1 MPIRTR
7 WLDGCIISG
16 DRDILGIAFFLLD
29 GVMQMRPLI
38 EFCINNLTADVLEVK
53 QTLEKDPSLD
63 VLEYGCL
70 GNCGICA
77 RQPYA
82 LVDGELVSAETAEE
96 LLEKIWQKVEETEFR
111 F

>member
-1 MPIRTR
+1 
-7 WLDGCIISG
+7 
-16 DRDILGIAFFLLD
+16 
-29 GVMQMRPLI
+29 MRPLI
-38 EFCINNLTADVLEVK
+38 EFCINNLTADVLTVK
-53 QTLEKDPSLD
+53 QTLEKDRSLD

-82 LVDGELVSAETAEE
+82 LVNGELVSAVTAEE
-96 LLEKIWQKVEETEFR
+96 LLEKIYQKIEEMEFH